1 MKKVTR
7 QKEVKEI
14 KDIIIYIAED
24 GKEFDRFYDCVRYE
38 RELLGLRNFSEIK
51 TKTIINEFGQEEL
64 WYFIRDKKDLD
75 TLMNHLEN
83 GVLVTL
89 YFSDDCLILFGEK
102 ENKQSKEYI
111 NNYLIN
117 NWIRCCTYE
126 NLNVLG
132 KTNIVFHSF
141 KREQERHNILSKELD

>member
-7 QKEVKEI
+7 KKEVKET

-24 GKEFDRFYDCVRYE
+24 GKEFDKFCDCARYE

-83 GVLVTL
+83 GVLVML
-89 YFSDDCLILFGEK
+89 YFSDDYLILFDEK
-102 ENKQSKEYI
+102 ITEKDMKITCMQMNPSDLPPLSLIQS
-111 NNYLIN
+111 
-117 NWIRCCTYE
+117 
-126 NLNVLG
+126 VP
-132 KTNIVFHSF
+132 
-141 KREQERHNILSKELD
+141 

>member
-1 MKKVTR
+1 MKKEIR

-24 GKEFDRFYDCVRYE
+24 GKEFDEFYDCAKYE

-75 TLMNHLEN
+75 TLMDYLEN
-83 GVLVTL
+83 GFLVML
-89 YFSDDCLILFGEK
+89 YFSDNYLILFDEK
-102 ENKQSKEYI
+102 EDKQSKEYV

-117 NWIRCCTYE
+117 NWVRYTYD
-126 NLNVLG
+126 NILG
-132 KTNIVFHSF
+132 RNNIVFHSY

>member
-7 QKEVKEI
+7 KKEVKET

-24 GKEFDRFYDCVRYE
+24 GREFDKFCDCVRYE
-38 RELLGLRNFSEIK
+38 RELLRLRNFSKIK

-75 TLMNHLEN
+75 TLMNHLGNEF
-83 GVLVTL
+83 LVML
-89 YFSDDCLILFGEK
+89 YFSDNYLILFDEK
-102 ENKQSKEYI
+102 ENKQSKEYV

-117 NWIRCCTYE
+117 NWVRYTYE
-126 NLNVLG
+126 NINILG
-132 KTNIVFHSF
+132 RNNIVFHSY

>member
-1 MKKVTR
+1 MKKATR
-7 QKEVKEI
+7 KKEVKEI

-24 GKEFDRFYDCVRYE
+24 GKEFDKFCDCARYE

-83 GVLVTL
+83 GVLVML
-89 YFSDDCLILFGEK
+89 YFSDDYLILFDEK

-117 NWIRCCTYE
+117 NWVRYTYE
-126 NLNVLG
+126 NTNILG
-132 KTNIVFHSF
+132 RINIVFHSY